1 MRDMISKFL
10 IRIMISHDGNFS
22 DIFLNNSMSRQM
34 LDKKKTIKLIV
45 IISIEKKD
53 TQTDSQK

>member
-1 MRDMISKFL
+1 
-10 IRIMISHDGNFS
+10 
-22 DIFLNNSMSRQM
+22 MSRQM